1 MGRGIKKNKLN
12 PSQDSQ
18 EIFADT
24 GAETDGHFHKQRTEI
39 PGIAGTEGYSWG

>member
-1 MGRGIKKNKLN
+1 MGRGIKRNKLN

-24 GAETDGHFHKQRTEI
+24 GAETEI
-39 PGIAGTEGYSWG
+39 PGIGGTEGYSWG